1 MLKFRNKSVLLL
13 AVAVGVLA
21 SGCTVQT
28 MKTNTE
34 STQEATEETRVI
46 RTEQGE
52 IEIPANPQR
61 VIVTYYVGDA
71 LALGVKPAATYDPT
85 GSAYEKELEGIPV
98 WDTFEAEQLIAY
110 EPDLFIVVNQ
120 EQYDIASKI
129 APTILLN
136 FRDLSMEERVLFMG
150 EILNKKEEAASAIK
164 GFNLKCEEA
173 RAALAGKNILEKTFS
188 VIESDGKSAIWVYGD
203 KYGRGGE
210 LLYSSLGFH
219 APEIVEKEIIAGE
232 QYKEVSLEVISD
244 YIGDY
249 IIIAWGLNGLEGN
262 KIWESLPAVKNGNV
276 ISVDFNLFFYNDI
289 YSSNVQLDYLM
300 NALLKTQE

>member
-1 MLKFRNKSVLLL
+1 MLKFRNKGVLLL
-13 AVAVGVLA
+13 ALIIGILV

-28 MKTNTE
+28 KETA
-34 STQEATEETRVI
+34 QEATVETRVI
-46 RTEQGE
+46 DTAQGE
-52 IEIPANPQR
+52 VEVPANPKR
-61 VIVTYYVGDA
+61 VIVTYCLGDA
-71 LALGVKPAATYDPT
+71 LALGVKPAATFDVT
-85 GSAYEKELEGIPV
+85 GVAYEKELEDIPV
-98 WDTFEAEQLIAY
+98 WEKFEAEQLIAY

-129 APTILLN
+129 APTILIP
-136 FRDLSMEERVLFMG
+136 FREQSMEERVRFIG
-150 EILNKKEEAASAIK
+150 DVLNKQEEAELVLK
-164 GFNLKCEEA
+164 EFNLKLEEA

-188 VIESDGKSAIWVYGD
+188 VIESDGNRAIWVYGD
-203 KYGRGGE
+203 KYGHGGE
-210 LLYSSLGFH
+210 LLYSSLGFR

-232 QYKEVSLEVISD
+232 QYKEVSLEVISE

-276 ISVDFNLFFYNDI
+276 IPVDFNLFFYNDI

-300 NALLKTQE
+300 DALLKTKE